1 MRVLY
6 KKMGVETVKLVDEI
20 YEFYRDKLTGDE
32 EDIDILTFALLEEM
46 SYDDLL
52 NLIKELDKQELY
64 NLVGI
69 YLIESLKGKFASEDF
84 GQQKAPSFYHRNIH

>member
-1 MRVLY
+1 
-6 KKMGVETVKLVDEI
+6 MGVETVKLVDEI
-20 YEFYRDKLTGDE
+20 YEFYRDKLSGDE

-69 YLIESLKGKFASEDF
+69 YLIESLKGKFASEDY
-84 GQQKAPSFYHRNIH
+84 GQQRAPSLQQRNIH